1 MSGME
6 ALIIA
11 GIAGSTLLSV
21 GGQIQQAQAAKITKK
36 TAQAQQ
42 AIAARQADFT
52 ERQAGQEEAAAQRA
66 AMEERRQGR
75 LLSSRV
81 RTVSAASGTGALDP
95 TIIDILGDIDTEVEA
110 RALTALYEGGE
121 RASSLRTEASLTR
134 QAGIITA
141 QTGSAMAAA
150 ERRRALMGAAGTLLE
165 GGTSLATKYRDFY
178 G

>member
-1 MSGME
+1 MSGLE
-6 ALIIA
+6 PLIIA
-11 GIAGSTLLSV
+11 GIAGSTILS
-21 GGQIQQAQAAKITKK
+21 GAGMLQQAQAAKITKK

-42 AIAARQADFT
+42 AIAVRQADFT
-52 ERQAGQEEAAAQRA
+52 DRQAGQEQAAAQRA

-75 LLSSRV
+75 FLSSRV
-81 RTVSAASGTGALDP
+81 RNLAAASGAGALDP

-121 RASSLRTEASLTR
+121 RAASLRTEADLTR
-134 QAGIITA
+134 QAGIITG
-141 QTGSAMAAA
+141 QTGKAVAKS
-150 ERRRALMGAAGTLLE
+150 ERNRALMGAAGTLLS